1 MGHNMIR
8 GLPYVTSAVGGQR
21 GSPKSRQKEQNQL
34 ICESD
39 IGGSQKIRKFCG
51 CHIWKPREATSAL
64 LNFVK
69 IPPP

>member
-8 GLPYVTSAVGGQR
+8 GLPYMTSAVGGQR

-39 IGGSQKIRKFCG
+39 KGEKGKV
-51 CHIWKPREATSAL
+51 T
-64 LNFVK
+64 K
-69 IPPP
+69 IPKILRTSYMEAL